1 MARKKPHEEHENHER
16 WLVSY
21 ADFITLLF
29 AFFVVMYAVS
39 SVNEGKYRVLSESLV
54 SAFRSSTKSLQPIQ
68 IGQAVRS
75 PAAATPHPRQ
85 SPMVMRTPT
94 MFIPNKRHEGEGQG
108 PGQRRREEELARIG
122 RAVAGM
128 LEGLVDKDIVK
139 IHRRRDWVEVEI
151 KDRFLFKQGGAELQ
165 SEAARLLVRLAGLL
179 RKIGNPLRIEGHTDD
194 QVVRSRRYPTNWD
207 LSLARAATVV
217 KLFEKERVSP
227 WRMSAA
233 GFGEYRP
240 IASNAIPEG
249 RARNRRVTLVILASQ
264 AVEREY
270 DLEQA
275 KVAERLAR
283 SSGEPRPETAPSED
297 GESRAAIGG
306 DEGEVVGREAPDDPP
321 DRSHDEAAP
330 IRVDGHDSDPEP
342 AVLAAAG
349 HAEPMPV
356 GTAAAGAVGDPVRPS
371 RARPRRS
378 VPAPPPASA
387 GVIEPPIRLPAPIRL
402 PIQ

>member
-39 SVNEGKYRVLSESLV
+39 SVNEGKYRVLSEALV

-68 IGQAVRS
+68 IGQAVKS

-85 SPMVMRTPT
+85 SPMAIRTPT
-94 MFIPNKRHEGEGQG
+94 MFIPNKRHEGQGHG

-122 RAVAGM
+122 RAVASM
-128 LEGLVDKDIVK
+128 LKGLVDKDIVK
-139 IHRRRDWVEVEI
+139 IHQRRDWVEVEI

-165 SEAARLLVRLAGLL
+165 GDAVRLLVRLARLL
-179 RKIGNPLRIEGHTDD
+179 RRIGNPLRIEGHTDD
-194 QVVRSRRYPTNWD
+194 QVVRNRRYPSNWD

-217 KLFEKERVSP
+217 KLFEKQRVSP

-240 IASNAIPEG
+240 VASNALPEG

-264 AVEREY
+264 AAEQDYELDQGRQAERRAAKRAAPGG
-270 DLEQA
+270 QA
-275 KVAERLAR
+275 KAVRLA
-283 SSGEPRPETAPSED
+283 STETAGPVGSHAAGQNSAVQPAAGSSAADNGAAEAEVGEGLDAAAHDAPLQGAPVQASKVGEQTAD
-297 GESRAAIGG
+297 GEG
-306 DEGEVVGREAPDDPP
+306 
-321 DRSHDEAAP
+321 
-330 IRVDGHDSDPEP
+330 
-342 AVLAAAG
+342 
-349 HAEPMPV
+349 
-356 GTAAAGAVGDPVRPS
+356 
-371 RARPRRS
+371 RS
-378 VPAPPPASA
+378 VRTPPMASA
-387 GVIEPPIRLPAPIRL
+387 TVIVPPIRLPRPIAL
-402 PIQ
+402 PVGGR